1 MIFFF
6 KELVYMEMNRTFST
20 FFFFSKS
27 ENSLISHAAGP
38 VGKCSVWLTNICENL
53 VSKKK

>member
-1 MIFFF
+1 
-6 KELVYMEMNRTFST
+6 MEMNRTFST
-20 FFFFSKS
+20 FFFSKS